1 MSEEQQDTKLIS
13 RNGRVIDAILTLAFF
28 MFMREVFKSHVP
40 SNDPDII
47 SLVAS
52 YTSFCI
58 SGVFWLAAGM
68 LRVTWVD
75 WLRQK
80 KS

>member
-1 MSEEQQDTKLIS
+1 MSEEKEETKLIS
-13 RNGRVIDAILTLAFF
+13 RNGRIIDAILTVAFF
-28 MFMREVFKSHVP
+28 FFMREVFKSHVP
-40 SNDPDII
+40 SNDPDMIG
-47 SLVAS
+47 LVAS

-58 SGVFWLAAGM
+58 TGVFWLAVGM

-80 KS
+80 NS

>member
-1 MSEEQQDTKLIS
+1 MSKEKEEIKLIS
-13 RNGRVIDAILTLAFF
+13 KNGRIIDAALTVIFF
-28 MFMREVFKSHVP
+28 IFMCDVFKSHVP

-47 SLVAS
+47 LYVAA
-52 YTSFCI
+52 YTSLCI
-58 SGVFWLAAGM
+58 TGVFWLAAGM

-80 KS
+80 NS